1 MQITLPENTTHIVIC
16 TSDSR
21 GENNNKQQQRS
32 NHHKSVTLD
41 INPDSGCRSSCFHN
55 RDPNISNESSCSCN
69 NPMPKEDLSSYGN
82 HMQIP
87 PSSTPLSINAGP
99 HSLKATEGDR
109 SERNIQ
115 ISNPGNPKYTIDSV
129 NNEEY
134 VGDEDGNRKTNYNC
148 SECGKCYST
157 SSNLAR
163 HRQTHR

>member
-16 TSDSR
+16 TSDAR

-32 NHHKSVTLD
+32 HHKSVTLD
-41 INPDSGCRSSCFHN
+41 INPDSGCRKSFCHN
-55 RDPNISNESSCSCN
+55 RDPNILNERSCSCN
-69 NPMPKEDLSSYGN
+69 NPIPKEDLNGYGN
-82 HMQIP
+82 QMQIHP
-87 PSSTPLSINAGP
+87 QPKPLPITDGL
-99 HSLKATEGDR
+99 HSLKTSEVDR

-115 ISNPGNPKYTIDSV
+115 IANTGNPKYTIDSV

-134 VGDEDGNRKTNYNC
+134 VNDEDGNRKTNYNC

>member
-41 INPDSGCRSSCFHN
+41 INPDSGCRSSCHHN
-55 RDPNISNESSCSCN
+55 RDPNISNESNCSCN
-69 NPMPKEDLSSYGN
+69 NPMPKEDPSSYGN

-99 HSLKATEGDR
+99 HSLIPTEVDR

-115 ISNPGNPKYTIDSV
+115 ISNTGNPKYTIDSV

-134 VGDEDGNRKTNYNC
+134 INDEDGNRKTNYNC